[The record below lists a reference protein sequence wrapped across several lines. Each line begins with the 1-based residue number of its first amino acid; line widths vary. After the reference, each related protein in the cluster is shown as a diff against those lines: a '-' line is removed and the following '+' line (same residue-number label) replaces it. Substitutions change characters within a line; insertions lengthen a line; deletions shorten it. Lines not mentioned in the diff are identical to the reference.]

1 MNAIERGVL
10 NFESEEL
17 TTKDRYNE
25 FVMTSLRT
33 QWGVSYQNLESEF
46 GTPYLNYFKM
56 MITPFL
62 HDALLFEEEG
72 VVRATRKGKF
82 LIDGIASE
90 LFMVELTTN
99 RT

>member
-1 MNAIERGVL
+1 L

-33 QWGVSYQNLESEF
+33 QWGVSYHDLESEF
-46 GTPYLNYFKM
+46 GAPYLNYFKM

-62 HDALLFEEEG
+62 LDALLFEEEG
-72 VVRATRKGKF
+72 VIRATRKGKF

-90 LFMVELTTN
+90 LFMVELKIN